1 MGRLS
6 RSMQLFSASWSV
18 LREDKRLMVFPVIA
32 AAAGLGVIAVFAVPI
47 LLAFVHFTTTVDAY
61 GVEQTSPSME
71 PMGWVL
77 TAIGY
82 VVAMYVGTFMN
93 AALIVA
99 ANERLTGTGPGTVT
113 SGFRGASE
121 KAGAIFGWVLVA
133 ATVGLVL
140 RAVEERLGLIGRF
153 VIGIIGIAWSL
164 LTFLVVPVLVLEH
177 NSTGAT
183 ISRSA
188 KLFKSTW
195 GENMIGNAGFAVFS
209 FALVLSA
216 GALFFIG
223 VLTGTAAGMILMGI
237 VAVSWL
243 LVGSQVLA
251 AMSGIYRVALYR
263 YAVDGRAPQAYAA
276 FDFAG
281 AFRPKKSS
289 GLFSSSRSRTVY
301 RSAPAGQP
309 RRDPWKAWEP
319 PAPEQVHGEF
329 GIDIPGAAALPGH
342 PTPQGHPT
350 PGPTTPGHPAS
361 GSAAPGSSDP
371 GSTPP
376 SGPAGVPPSSGP
388 GAPGGSSF

>member
-1 MGRLS
+1 MGRIS

-18 LREDKRLMVFPVIA
+18 LREDKHLLVFPIIGAVA
-32 AAAGLGVIAVFAVPI
+32 VMGVIAVFAVPI
-47 LLAFVHFTTTVDAY
+47 LVAFVHFTTTYDAF
-61 GVEQTSPSME
+61 GVEQTNASMD

-82 VVAMYVGTFMN
+82 VIALYVGTFMN

-113 SGFRGASE
+113 SGFRGASA

-140 RAVEERLGLIGRF
+140 RAVEERLGLVGKL

-195 GENMIGNAGFAVFS
+195 GENMIGNAGFAVFT

-216 GALFFIG
+216 MGLFFIG
-223 VLTGTAAGMILMGI
+223 VVTGTVAGMVLMGVI
-237 VAVSWL
+237 AVLWL
-243 LVGSQVLA
+243 LVGSQVLTA
-251 AMSGIYRVALYR
+251 LSGIYRVALYR
-263 YAVDGRAPQAYAA
+263 YAVDGQAPQAYTA

-281 AFRPKKSS
+281 AFRAKKTSR
-289 GLFSSSRSRTVY
+289 LFSSSRSRTIH
-301 RSAPAGQP
+301 RSTPPGQP
-309 RRDPWKAWEP
+309 ARDVWKPWTP
-319 PAPEQVHGEF
+319 PAQEQVHGEF
-329 GIDIPGAAALPGH
+329 GIDIPGATALPG
-342 PTPQGHPT
+342 Q
-350 PGPTTPGHPAS
+350 
-361 GSAAPGSSDP
+361 PGS
-371 GSTPP
+371 GHGETH
-376 SGPAGVPPSSGP
+376 PPSSSTASQPPQSPPRHLGDD
-388 GAPGGSSF
+388 APGGSSF